1 MEPMQGA
8 LMRFFSANHL
18 LLIGD
23 VQAEGQDPTPSV
35 AIYEQ
40 VLNGLDRQDRQ
51 LLRSTQAN
59 DAMES
64 AAAQLGDTHL
74 GANPFQG
81 RAKAQSRIKSNL
93 YSLIFSENPLKDS
106 FVVRIR

>member
-1 MEPMQGA
+1 
-8 LMRFFSANHL
+8 
-18 LLIGD
+18 LI
-23 VQAEGQDPTPSV
+23 
-35 AIYEQ
+35 
-40 VLNGLDRQDRQ
+40 GLDRQDRQ

-74 GANPFQG
+74 EANPLQG
-81 RAKAQSRIKSNL
+81 RAKGRSRIKSNL
-93 YSLIFSENPLKDS
+93 HSLIFNENPLKDS

>member
-1 MEPMQGA
+1 MESMQGA
-8 LMRFFSANHL
+8 LMRFFSANHWL
-18 LLIGD
+18 LVGD
-23 VQAEGQDPTPSV
+23 VQAEGQDPRPSV
-35 AIYEQ
+35 AVKHQ
-40 VLNGLDRQDRQ
+40 VLIGLDRQDRQ

-59 DAMES
+59 DALES

-74 GANPFQG
+74 EANPFQG

-93 YSLIFSENPLKDS
+93 HSLIFSEKPLKDS